1 MSQTLGMEK
10 RKFLFLC
17 SGKLPIGEVS
27 HVITNLIRFIGMTP
41 AREPR
46 LDVYPYKERGGVGY
60 TGFFPLME
68 SYILVDV
75 YTELEQ
81 IEILLSTCK
90 PDRTVPRCI
99 VSFLEKGIGPTKFIG
114 TL

>member
-1 MSQTLGMEK
+1 MSQTLGLEK
-10 RKFLFLC
+10 RKFLFSC
-17 SGKLPIGEVS
+17 SGMLSIEEAS
-27 HVITNLIRFIGMTP
+27 HIITNLIKFIGMTP

-46 LDVYPYKERGGVGY
+46 FDEYPYLKRGGVGY

-68 SYILVDV
+68 SYIVVDA
-75 YTELEQ
+75 YTELNQ

-90 PDRTVPRCI
+90 PDRMVPCCI
-99 VSFLEKGIGPTKFIG
+99 ISFLEKEIGITKFIG